1 MIKSEVLEKVY
12 ESIFEEKPPVLQTG
26 FRDLDTILSGV
37 ENSSLITIGARPAM
51 GKTSFATNI
60 MLNLLEQNK
69 KCLFFSLEMSEEQA
83 IKRLL
88 GQIGEVDSMLLRN
101 LDGILRRKQSVEK
114 IAEALNKISK
124 YDLTIIDDV
133 HNADEIKEQI
143 EQIKPEFVF
152 IDYLQLIDVP
162 SKKPRSESFE
172 KVMRDLKKIAKDNNC
187 IIFMTSQLSRAIE
200 SRCDKRP
207 LLSDLRESGAIE
219 NISDVVMFIYREDY
233 YTNPDYDEEDYARV
247 KGEAEI
253 IVAKNRGGCVGT
265 IRLLFRASIM
275 KFLNPLLNEF
285 DAF

>member
-26 FRDLDTILSGV
+26 FRDLD
-37 ENSSLITIGARPAM
+37 TIGARPAM

-133 HNADEIKEQI
+133 HNADEIKEQCT
-143 EQIKPEFVF
+143 E
-152 IDYLQLIDVP
+152 
-162 SKKPRSESFE
+162 
-172 KVMRDLKKIAKDNNC
+172 
-187 IIFMTSQLSRAIE
+187 
-200 SRCDKRP
+200 
-207 LLSDLRESGAIE
+207 
-219 NISDVVMFIYREDY
+219 
-233 YTNPDYDEEDYARV
+233 
-247 KGEAEI
+247 
-253 IVAKNRGGCVGT
+253 
-265 IRLLFRASIM
+265 
-275 KFLNPLLNEF
+275 
-285 DAF
+285 

>member
-219 NISDVVMFIYREDY
+219 NISDVVMFIYRRDY
-233 YTNPDYDEEDYARV
+233 YTNSDYDEEDYARV

-253 IVAKNRGGCVGT
+253 IVAKNRGGCVDT
-265 IRLLFRASIM
+265 IRLLFRSSIM
-275 KFLNPLLNEF
+275 KFFSQPEF